1 MKTNIARPGIIAAAV
16 LIGMS
21 PAATVGTGTA
31 HAALSCDFDF
41 THSVPTVLPPQITG
55 DGIAACDVAPD
66 EHIVTLALEHEEG
79 GRWEVASTRTD
90 SSVPP
95 PYRAG
100 GHSYT
105 VSAACYAG
113 RWRVSVGIRGK
124 IQGHQFTYNNA
135 SGTAEVPT
143 SKCPN
148 RF

>member
-1 MKTNIARPGIIAAAV
+1 MKTNIARFGLISAAV

-31 HAALSCDFDF
+31 RAALSCDFEF
-41 THSVPTVLPPQITG
+41 TRSVPTVLPPQITG
-55 DGIAACDVAPD
+55 DGIAACDVPPD
-66 EHIVTLALEHEEG
+66 EHIVTLSLDYQEG
-79 GRWEVASTRTD
+79 GKWVSASTRPD
-90 SSVPP
+90 STIPP

-124 IQGHQFTYNNA
+124 IQGHQFTYANA
-135 SGTAEVPT
+135 SGTVEVPT
-143 SKCPN
+143 SQCHP